1 MHSYGSAKFSQL
13 PWTRRVDGHAMAM
26 SPPQLTTTFC
36 FAILPSAS
44 NRNVSVACAYPDVG
58 QRHTRNTEPAGASP
72 LSSTRIAGAA
82 SPVVSDRL
90 ANSPVKHSRMRARPL
105 YSSRAPLVWL
115 YTLITDASV

>member
-1 MHSYGSAKFSQL
+1 MTAPSSQVT
-13 PWTRRVDGHAMAM
+13 PDVTPDGEQVVRCVCQHRD
-26 SPPQLTTTFC
+26 PLQLTTTFC
-36 FAILPSAS
+36 LAILPSAS

-115 YTLITDASV
+115 YTLIT